1 MAVKYAPI
9 LGAVFGL
16 NKSNGFFV
24 GLVLLLASV
33 LILGYVNESLQVQ
46 AKNNIKTLVIDA
58 ADAIAVNGERA
69 FPQFR
74 EEGTKWF
81 QGETYVFV
89 WRSDGIRLVYPI
101 DRSGEGQNMSSLLD
115 VNGKAIGQLFIKIA
129 DSQSGEGWIE
139 YSWPKPGQTT
149 QTTPSTKETF
159 IKGVSFG
166 NQSYLVGSGLYIEG
180 FADSFVVPLQ
190 YVAIVIEG
198 AIAATGLFL
207 AVGKKKSFGY
217 GIFLTFAIYV
227 FYDLARLVPI
237 EISNSTLY
245 PIFFVAT
252 LSILW
257 AVLKLYK
264 ETRKLSF

>member
-1 MAVKYAPI
+1 
-9 LGAVFGL
+9 L
-16 NKSNGFFV
+16 NKSNWCFV
-24 GLVLLLASV
+24 GLVLLLAAV
-33 LILGYVNESLQVQ
+33 LILGYVNETLEAQ
-46 AKNNIKTLVIDA
+46 AKNNIKTLVINA
-58 ADAIAVNGERA
+58 ADAIAVNGESA

-89 WRSDGIRLVYPI
+89 WRTNGIRLVYPI

-115 VNGKAIGQLFIKIA
+115 VNGKAIGQLFINIA
-129 DSQSGEGWIE
+129 SSQSGEGWIE
-139 YSWPKPGQTT
+139 YSWPKPD

-257 AVLKLYK
+257 AILKLYK

>member
-1 MAVKYAPI
+1 MVVKYAPI
-9 LGAVFGL
+9 FGAVFGV
-16 NKSNGFFV
+16 NRSNWFFV

-33 LILGYVNESLQVQ
+33 LILGYVNETQQTQ
-46 AKNNIKTLVIDA
+46 AKNNIKTLVVEA
-58 ADAIAVNGERA
+58 GNLIAENGEGA
-69 FPQFR
+69 FFQFR

-89 WRSDGIRLVYPI
+89 WRTDGLRVVYPV
-101 DRSGEGQNMSSLLD
+101 DPSGEGRNMSSLFD

-129 DSQSGEGWIE
+129 VSPDGEGWIE
-139 YSWPKPGQTT
+139 YSWPKPGEAI
-149 QTTPSTKETF
+149 PSTKHTF

-166 NQSYLVGSGLYIEG
+166 NQTYLVGSGLYVEG
-180 FADSFVVPLQ
+180 FEDAFVVPLQ
-190 YVAIVIEG
+190 FVAIVIEG
-198 AIAATGLFL
+198 VIATIGLFL
-207 AVGKKKSFGY
+207 AVSKKRSFGC
-217 GIFLTFAIYV
+217 GVFLTFAIYV

-257 AVLKLYK
+257 AVIELYK
-264 ETRKLSF
+264 EERYRSTR